1 MGQISLEIPKEKVY
15 GHLTDIKMTFL
26 NGGEITIPERYGAYV
41 VASGCG
47 SGKTTIIKELIRTQ
61 NSSGILYAA
70 STIKECNEMYQYCKT
85 IIPEEDIVMFHS
97 SYQDE
102 GVDNN
107 LLRYNDEELKHKKVI
122 ICTHYK
128 LLNESPEILLK
139 YEYNINLKK
148 YSPQRRSTI
157 NKINTRQLV
166 LIDELPTCPKLEVKI
181 GYNELC
187 SLGYL
192 TTRKIGVDENGKDI
206 INPVIP
212 FEYNISDNFE
222 ITEQIYNNLSYEG
235 SSLRFFKGNN
245 ESSRLKNNLILGL
258 IQDNYYALLN
268 RFKTESDKKNKIR
281 ISYNIS
287 DLIFDNMGTRYILF
301 DGTGDLTLKDGVEG
315 RSFKLLTFK
324 DKYSSDLSL
333 NKIKFNIVRSYRTEK
348 EFISKISDIKDKIN
362 SVVLSLK
369 NIIDSNKKTLIV
381 TWKNF
386 KIKEDLIDSRSLSF
400 TNEKYDKGFSF
411 PEYIKLKLGELG
423 FIEGTNYSVIHYQ
436 SGLDRATNE
445 FRDYDSIVFLGEFHV
460 PGYVVDEFNIDYR
473 VNSSPE
479 EYQRYQLVQAVCRT
493 RIRNHR
499 GEGISI
505 YYTED
510 WKDEVMSNLVKYLKG
525 SSNESTIVA
534 DKTLSFI
541 KPKWRPIVDL
551 FCDLDDCF
559 KSALERGM
567 PYKFNFTLDDI
578 YELVP
583 LKERKVRSYYP
594 MINYFRKL
602 GIEIIVKSEDTKFTS
617 TNNPKI

>member
-139 YEYNINLKK
+139 YEYNINLKR

-192 TTRKIGVDENGKDI
+192 TTKKIGVDENGKDI

-268 RFKTESDKKNKIR
+268 RFKSESDKKNKIR

-348 EFISKISDIKDKIN
+348 EFISRISDIKDKIN

-423 FIEGTNYSVIHYQ
+423 FIEGTNYSIIHYQ
-436 SGLDRATNE
+436 SGLDKATNE

-493 RIRNHR
+493 RIRNHK
-499 GEGISI
+499 GEGINI

-525 SSNESTIVA
+525 SSSESTIVA

-578 YELVP
+578 YELIPMSV
-583 LKERKVRSYYP
+583 KEVKKYYP

-602 GIEIIVKSEDTKFTS
+602 GVEIKIESERRGRFSRIV
-617 TNNPKI
+617 

>member
-493 RIRNHR
+493 RIRNHK
-499 GEGISI
+499 GESISI

-578 YELVP
+578 YELIPMSV
-583 LKERKVRSYYP
+583 KEVKKYYP

-602 GIEIIVKSEDTKFTS
+602 GVEIKIESERRGRFSKIV
-617 TNNPKI
+617 

>member
-578 YELVP
+578 YELIPMSV
-583 LKERKVRSYYP
+583 KEVKKYYP

-602 GIEIIVKSEDTKFTS
+602 GVEIKIESERRGRFSKIV
-617 TNNPKI
+617 